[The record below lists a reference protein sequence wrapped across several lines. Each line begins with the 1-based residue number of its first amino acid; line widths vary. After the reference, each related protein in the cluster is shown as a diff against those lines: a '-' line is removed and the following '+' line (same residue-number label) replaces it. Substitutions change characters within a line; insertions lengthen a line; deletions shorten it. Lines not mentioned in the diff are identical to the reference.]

1 MKLLFVIPPYFDAEE
16 LISPEK
22 NSSLP
27 AFTIPYGIL
36 SMEAYLN
43 ENFDGLQ
50 TRILDLNV
58 TLAEYIDTKPTE
70 SYSEFFSNKIKIV
83 SEAFKADVVGLSAL
97 FNTSNVYLKFLSD
110 SIADHLPEAFVIAG
124 GGLPSAAYESI
135 LETCPSIYAICK
147 GEGELPL
154 LDLLN
159 AKNKKQLVLEHP
171 TWICRQGLKEKKLI
185 VHSFIDNLD
194 QIPVLNYDLPDI
206 KENFTHY
213 NNRSIDKTYTA
224 QKKREFAIHTSRGC
238 PFLCVFCSNP
248 SLHGRKARYM
258 SVNRVI
264 AEVTRMKE
272 EFGLTVLL
280 IEDDHFF
287 NDKDRAKEIL
297 RRLATLKIR
306 IEFPNGLAVYAIDDE
321 MARLLGEAGASA
333 VALAVESGSEYVL
346 NKIIKKPLKKHL
358 IKPAVDRLRRYGVKA
373 HVFIV
378 CGLPGETDEHRQETL
393 EMLEKTGFDWVHI
406 FLAMPIFGSRLYD
419 ICVENGYIEN
429 PDSGHFIATKSV
441 IRAPGIDPEKL
452 TKYAYET
459 QLEINFVNNH
469 NMKIGRYDIA
479 LDYFNNV
486 VDRYPNHAL
495 ALFYSGKCYEAIGN
509 KVMHKIRSKQFDQII
524 NSDKYWSEMR
534 QKFRLPKEA

>member
-1 MKLLFVIPPYFDAEE
+1 
-16 LISPEK
+16 
-22 NSSLP
+22 
-27 AFTIPYGIL
+27 
-36 SMEAYLN
+36 MEAYLN
-43 ENFDGLQ
+43 KNFDGLQ

-58 TLAEYIDTKPTE
+58 TLAEYIDTKPAE

-83 SEAFKADVVGLSAL
+83 SEEFKADVVGLSAL

-110 SIADHLPEAFVIAG
+110 SISDHLPKAFVIAG
-124 GGLPSAAYESI
+124 GGLPSAAYQSI
-135 LETCPSIYAICK
+135 R
-147 GEGELPL
+147 
-154 LDLLN
+154 DLSFNLRN
-159 AKNKKQLVLEHP
+159 LQRRGRTTFIGAVKCKKQKAARTRAPHMDLPSGPE
-171 TWICRQGLKEKKLI
+171 RKKLI
-185 VHSFIDNLD
+185 VHSFIDDLD

-258 SVNRVI
+258 SIDRVI

-297 RRLATLKIR
+297 RRLASLNIR

-346 NKIIKKPLKKHL
+346 NKIIKKPLKN
-358 IKPAVDRLRRYGVKA
+358 ISSNRLW
-373 HVFIV
+373 
-378 CGLPGETDEHRQETL
+378 TD
-393 EMLEKTGFDWVHI
+393 
-406 FLAMPIFGSRLYD
+406 
-419 ICVENGYIEN
+419 
-429 PDSGHFIATKSV
+429 
-441 IRAPGIDPEKL
+441 
-452 TKYAYET
+452 YA
-459 QLEINFVNNH
+459 
-469 NMKIGRYDIA
+469 NM
-479 LDYFNNV
+479 V
-486 VDRYPNHAL
+486 
-495 ALFYSGKCYEAIGN
+495 
-509 KVMHKIRSKQFDQII
+509 
-524 NSDKYWSEMR
+524 
-534 QKFRLPKEA
+534 